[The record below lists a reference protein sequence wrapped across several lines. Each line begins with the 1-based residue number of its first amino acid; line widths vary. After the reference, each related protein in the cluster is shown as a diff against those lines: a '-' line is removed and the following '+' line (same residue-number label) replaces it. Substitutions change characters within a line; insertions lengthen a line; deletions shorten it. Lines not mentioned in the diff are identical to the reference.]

1 MISRKHP
8 CANWV
13 LVSPSEHRA
22 ALNKVLDLRDQADD
36 QNASGLPPEALS
48 WFWREELPRLM
59 QRPDVR
65 VFAAERITELT
76 ARAVELRQR
85 IERQIGSMGEEA
97 AAAETEA
104 RRIGAIMQE
113 VES

>member
-13 LVSPSEHRA
+13 LVTPAEHRA
-22 ALNKVLDLRDQADD
+22 ALNKVLDLRDQAAD

-65 VFAAERITELT
+65 VFAAERITELQ
-76 ARAVELRQR
+76 AKASELRQR
-85 IERQIGSMGEEA
+85 IERQVGSMQEEA

-104 RRIGAIMQE
+104 QRLTEALE
-113 VES
+113 AVS